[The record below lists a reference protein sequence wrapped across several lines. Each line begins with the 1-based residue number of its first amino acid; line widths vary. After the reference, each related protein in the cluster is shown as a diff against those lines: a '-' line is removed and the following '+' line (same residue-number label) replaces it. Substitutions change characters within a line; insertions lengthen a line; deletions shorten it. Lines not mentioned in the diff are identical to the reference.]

1 MQIFKDLEIWEIIER
16 NVPGAASPYSKNQ
29 SYAKHIIKNKEKNK
43 GGRGRREKEK
53 RRKRKKKVREI
64 TKESKEATPKY
75 VIASYNG
82 ILERLH
88 RYIQFSVITSTNS
101 KILRLV
107 VCSKVG

>member
-1 MQIFKDLEIWEIIER
+1 M
-16 NVPGAASPYSKNQ
+16 
-29 SYAKHIIKNKEKNK
+29 
-43 GGRGRREKEK
+43 RET
-53 RRKRKKKVREI
+53 

-75 VIASYNG
+75 VTASYNS

-107 VCSKVG
+107 ICSKVG